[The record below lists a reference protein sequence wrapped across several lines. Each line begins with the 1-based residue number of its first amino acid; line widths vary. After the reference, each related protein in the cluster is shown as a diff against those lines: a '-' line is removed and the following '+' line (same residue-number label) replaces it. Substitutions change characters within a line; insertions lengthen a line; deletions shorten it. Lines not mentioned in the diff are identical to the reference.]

1 MKNEDK
7 KMYVVRGSEDGN
19 LGVFSN
25 KKLAYECALDYVK
38 DWDYKIKSYSKVC
51 KELNQNWFC
60 SMTNFGMEDCMI
72 TCFWLNNQYWK
83 S

>member
-25 KKLAYECALDYVK
+25 KKLAFECAMNYMNNY
-38 DWDYKIKSYSKVC
+38 DYKTKSYSKVC
-51 KELNQNWFC
+51 KELN
-60 SMTNFGMEDCMI
+60 EDWYCNI
-72 TCFWLNNQYWK
+72 TDGFIVAQIKCFWLNNQYWK

>member
-7 KMYVVRGSEDGN
+7 KVFVVRGSEDGN

-25 KKLAYECALDYVK
+25 KKLAFECAMHYMNNC
-38 DWDYKIKSYSKVC
+38 DYKTKSYSKVC
-51 KELNQNWFC
+51 KELN
-60 SMTNFGMEDCMI
+60 EDWYCII
-72 TCFWLNNQYWK
+72 TDGFIVAQIECFWLNNQYWK